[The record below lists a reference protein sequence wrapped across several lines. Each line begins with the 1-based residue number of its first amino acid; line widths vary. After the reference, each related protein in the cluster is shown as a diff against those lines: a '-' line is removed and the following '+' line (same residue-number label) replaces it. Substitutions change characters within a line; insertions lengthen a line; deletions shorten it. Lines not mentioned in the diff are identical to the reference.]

1 MEGDG
6 MSAADKVKEADWRLF
21 RSRLPIWQEA
31 YMERLN
37 REYIALLSGTG
48 SASEKFWELER
59 RMREDK
65 RRGGVVMRMS
75 RSNMEL
81 DLLSLLSDGVI
92 STAELD
98 GFSEELREKLV
109 HALEEGQSAAEVD
122 DVLDALESKNYLSDE
137 RYARSRVRMRSAR
150 YGNRRLAYEVQEAL
164 QEAGDEFERAWVV
177 WSRRYG
183 NPPEDYKEK
192 TRQARFLAAR
202 GFGFDMIERVFDKA
216 REEACK
222 DEDD

>member
-1 MEGDG
+1 MTTDTKRP
-6 MSAADKVKEADWRLF
+6 ANKNQP
-21 RSRLPIWQEA
+21 RSLMARGIDALS
-31 YMERLN
+31 R
-37 REYIALLSGTG
+37 REYAR
-48 SASEKFWELER
+48 K
-59 RMREDK
+59 
-65 RRGGVVMRMS
+65 
-75 RSNMEL
+75 
-81 DLLSLLSDGVI
+81 
-92 STAELD
+92 
-98 GFSEELREKLV
+98 ELREKLV
-109 HALEEGQSAAEVD
+109 QALEEGQSAAEVD
-122 DVLDALESKNYLSDE
+122 AVLDELESKNYLSEE

-150 YGNRRLAYEVQEAL
+150 YGNRRLAYELSIQGIGAEEVQEAL
-164 QEAGDEFERAWVV
+164 QEAGDEFERAWGV